1 MRANVIV
8 ALALTASPAFAQ
20 DLGMYIGVGAG
31 NFDFEEDEANPELGT
46 LSDTVSSWKLYGGV
60 EFNEH
65 IALEFSYGSTS
76 EIQQSVSGTDPFLGD
91 FSLVTNLDFTTTT
104 VKAVGLLPFDWGV
117 LLGGIGYFDTD
128 ADVDANLTAACCG
141 TISGSD
147 SIGDSN
153 AMAMLGVEWR
163 FDRGFGAGID
173 LRLEYEWWDIED
185 ADASTLGIGVAYR
198 F

>member
-1 MRANVIV
+1 
-8 ALALTASPAFAQ
+8 
-20 DLGMYIGVGAG
+20 
-31 NFDFEEDEANPELGT
+31 
-46 LSDTVSSWKLYGGV
+46 
-60 EFNEH
+60 
-65 IALEFSYGSTS
+65 LEFSYGSTS

-91 FSLVTNLDFTTTT
+91 FSLATNLDFTTTT
-104 VKAVGLLPFDWGV
+104 VKAVGMLPFDWGV

-141 TISGSD
+141 TISASD
-147 SIGDSN
+147 SISDSN